1 MEHLGAD
8 ADLCAKAKL
17 KAVRKS
23 GRCVDI
29 DAGGV
34 HLIQKCPG
42 MRFVVRDDCFGM
54 SGVVAVDM
62 RDCFFQATDRLYR
75 QLERQI
81 FCSASVAGTQPS
93 ISKNARSSAWIS
105 TSFSR
110 SA

>member
-8 ADLCAKAKL
+8 ANLCAKAKL

-54 SGVVAVDM
+54 SGVVAVDIPIASS
-62 RDCFFQATDRLYR
+62 RLLTVFTDSL
-75 QLERQI
+75 
-81 FCSASVAGTQPS
+81 SA
-93 ISKNARSSAWIS
+93 RY
-105 TSFSR
+105 SFP
-110 SA
+110 

>member
-8 ADLCAKAKL
+8 ADFCAKAKL

-23 GRCVDI
+23 GRCVNI

-62 RDCFFQATDRLYR
+62 PDCFFQAADRLYR
-75 QLERQI
+75 RLERQI
-81 FCSASVAGTQPS
+81 LCSVVGFCCRHAAVDL
-93 ISKNARSSAWIS
+93 
-105 TSFSR
+105 
-110 SA
+110 